1 MLGTSQFSIVIDWFF
16 SLDRVSCFDAFLV
29 GTFSASS
36 AKFFSVSRKRPSDV
50 PIGTVKYRNI
60 CCSSVPLL
68 QILAVGPTTEGELKK
83 HNVPVYA
90 TLRRPDPQSLIDC
103 LQK

>member
-1 MLGTSQFSIVIDWFF
+1 MYETIVKDDISDEIFMITKSKVPVDSLVMFSPSGVPV
-16 SLDRVSCFDAFLV
+16 LTKTLK
-29 GTFSASS
+29 
-36 AKFFSVSRKRPSDV
+36 KFPQLSVNS
-50 PIGTVKYRNI
+50 VK
-60 CCSSVPLL
+60 
-68 QILAVGPTTEGELKK
+68 ILAVGPTTEGELKK